1 MIITYQFW
9 GTCFTLQFQ
18 LKGHVIC
25 RNTKSHRKL
34 NFLMR
39 LLTLTQ
45 SISHVSLRK
54 VQLVWQDKQNS
65 QHMEI
70 LLLFTFIYVYL
81 SYHISIYKL
90 NKNRSEKFSFS
101 ERATNICVIFQYGK
115 CQSHKEDRTNLC
127 GLLRKAEL

>member
-81 SYHISIYKL
+81 SYHISIFLQSFCYYGAK
-90 NKNRSEKFSFS
+90 SEKKNHPKLKSAFSKNKSLDTSFKIAS
-101 ERATNICVIFQYGK
+101 ILMKF
-115 CQSHKEDRTNLC
+115 L
-127 GLLRKAEL
+127 